1 MSRSAIVVGTDGSA
15 TATIAVDK
23 AGELGQALGAPV
35 HVVCV
40 PGAIAADQW
49 PQRITAQQIVAD
61 AGDRLR
67 GRGVSVET
75 HLPKDQGDAALALV
89 GVADEV
95 QAEVIVLGNRGMTG
109 IRRLLGSLPNR
120 VSHEARCDVLIVP
133 TQSRSVAEFG
143 GGTIVVGT
151 DGSSAGMRA
160 VKEAVDLAKALDG
173 ELHVGSTS
181 EPSDSTGAA
190 VATAVAEAADQ
201 GVNVS
206 THSLEGDP
214 ADALLEVAEKTN
226 AAIVVV
232 DGKGMHSPD
241 RERFGNVADKLSHSG
256 SSSVLIVFA
265 GNAGDGDSDAGSPG
279 EDV

>member
-1 MSRSAIVVGTDGSA
+1 MLGNAIVVGTDGSA

-23 AGELGQALGAPV
+23 AGELGQALGAAV

-67 GRGVSVET
+67 GQGVSVET

-89 GVADEV
+89 AVADDV

-133 TQSRSVAEFG
+133 TQSGSVAEFG
-143 GGTIVVGT
+143 GGSIVVGA

-181 EPSDSTGAA
+181 EAADSPEAA
-190 VATAVAEAADQ
+190 VASAVAEAADQ
-201 GVNVS
+201 GVSVS

-214 ADALLEVAEKTN
+214 ADALLDVAEKTN

-232 DGKGMHSPD
+232 DGTGMHSAD

-265 GNAGDGDSDAGSPG
+265 GDGGSPG
-279 EDV
+279 EDN